1 MKFKSSIIYRL
12 SAGLVLIG
20 SAFIFASCS
29 STQELTVQGAGKT
42 FRDGM
47 ELLNDKDYL
56 KAKDQFDIVVKQ
68 YPASAYADSA
78 QFYLAE
84 TYFDET
90 EYVTAAFEF
99 GNLFTNYPSSKLAPE
114 ARFKI
119 AECYAAETPRV
130 QLDQESSLKAID
142 AFQNF
147 IDYYPNSPLVPD
159 AEKEITDLRNKL
171 AQKYYDTAQL
181 YTTMDYY
188 KAAIVYYDI
197 ILDQYHDS
205 NVADKAAIGKIKV
218 LIVRHKDDE
227 ARAALQ
233 KFYTMFPK
241 SDLRLEADELARTLN
256 LEISHEP

>member
-1 MKFKSSIIYRL
+1 MKFKSAIIFQL
-12 SAGLVLIG
+12 SAGLISIG
-20 SAFIFASCS
+20 VAFLLASCS
-29 STQELTVQGAGKT
+29 STQELVMQGAGET
-42 FRDGM
+42 FRHAM

-56 KAKDQFDIVVKQ
+56 KAIDQFDIVVKQ

-99 GNLFTNYPSSKLAPE
+99 GNVFGNYPSSKLAPE

-119 AECYAAETPRV
+119 AKCYAAETPRI
-130 QLDQESSLKAID
+130 QLDQQSSQKAID

-147 IDYYPNSPLVPD
+147 IDYYPNNPLVPD
-159 AEKEITDLRNKL
+159 AEKEITELRNKL
-171 AQKYYDTAQL
+171 AQKDYETAQL
-181 YTTMDYY
+181 YAKMSYY
-188 KAAIVYYDI
+188 KAATVYYDI

-205 NVADKAAIGKIKV
+205 NAADKAAIGKVRV
-218 LIVRHKDDE
+218 LIERHKAEE

-233 KFYTMFPK
+233 TFYRMFPK
-241 SDLRLEADELARTLN
+241 SDLRPEADELARMLN
-256 LEISHEP
+256 LEISHQP